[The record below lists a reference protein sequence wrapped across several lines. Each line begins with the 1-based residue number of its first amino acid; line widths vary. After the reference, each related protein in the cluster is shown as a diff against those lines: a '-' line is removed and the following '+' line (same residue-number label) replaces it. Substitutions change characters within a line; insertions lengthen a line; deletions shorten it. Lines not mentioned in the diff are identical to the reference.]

1 MKVTRDR
8 KLRWTIPIILFFSI
22 IFDSALPAV
31 FPREFVGEGQ
41 HIVSHLM
48 LLWVVSFAFYFKD
61 QDILWYSLLF
71 GIIAEL
77 YNGTLVGLYMTGYW
91 LVAFIV
97 MKTKRYFPKYAMI
110 YFMLLLL
117 AIVFLDTAVFIF
129 YHETGITAVPITRY
143 VVDNLVPTMIFNTVL
158 YFVMYFPMR
167 SLLTWLGYEKHYI
180 V

>member
-31 FPREFVGEGQ
+31 FPREFVGDSQ
-41 HIVSHLM
+41 HIVSHMM
-48 LLWVVSFAFYFKD
+48 LLWVVAFAFYFKD

-71 GIIAEL
+71 GVIAEL
-77 YNGTLVGLYMTGYW
+77 YNGTIVGVYMTCYW
-91 LVAFIV
+91 LIAFCV
-97 MKTKRYFPKYAMI
+97 LRLKRYLPKYAMV

-117 AIVFLDTAVFIF
+117 SIVLLDTLIFIF
-129 YHETGITAVPITRY
+129 YHEVGLTTVTLSHY

-167 SLLTWLGYEKHYI
+167 SVLTWLGYEKHYI